1 VSARPV
7 PGYLDSRISCGLR
20 LTGLTTALFLGA
32 CHPRSI
38 GYDAGPEGVL
48 LSAQSVLT
56 GAMRDT
62 LSIWIKAVN
71 TSREPRSIG
80 YASCATARISS
91 LATRSGKPVHSWD
104 YATNADPRLTDPN
117 NHYAWTCGGIVGT
130 TLMPKDSLGMPFL
143 SIPVAKILGDSL
155 PSGRYRVVAYPVY
168 IGPNDGIKAGE
179 VELRAPGR

>member
-1 VSARPV
+1 MSTRPV
-7 PGYLDSRISCGLR
+7 PRYLDSKFSCRLR
-20 LTGLTTALFLGA
+20 LAGLTTALFLGA

-38 GYDAGPEGVL
+38 GYDAGPEGVQ
-48 LSAQSVLT
+48 LSAHSVLT

-80 YASCATARISS
+80 YASCATARINS
-91 LATRSGKPVHSWD
+91 LATKSGKPAHSWD
-104 YATNADPRLTDPN
+104 YATNLDPNLANPN
-117 NHYAWTCGGIVGT
+117 NHYGWRCEGVVAT

-179 VELRAPGR
+179 VEFRAPRR